1 MSLNN
6 GRFDSFETN
15 VFICV
20 LQIVYSIRL
29 LEYEFVY
36 VILITNKGY
45 SLLADRKKVL
55 NGSLLIFSAF
65 SFVCASH
72 DVWFNACLF
81 L

>member
-15 VFICV
+15 VFTCV

-36 VILITNKGY
+36 AILITNKDG
-45 SLLADRKKVL
+45 
-55 NGSLLIFSAF
+55 
-65 SFVCASH
+65 
-72 DVWFNACLF
+72 
-81 L
+81 